1 MMNDD
6 ENPDDILQTLPI
18 YTTCQAEEAANYAIG
33 DAKRTLNSRQAEA
46 KETGGHLTKM
56 QSLVVCHVS
65 EQPPKLLLA
74 EIGVK

>member
-6 ENPDDILQTLPI
+6 ENPDDILQTLSI

-46 KETGGHLTKM
+46 KETGGPLDQDAESGGMSRLGTTP
-56 QSLVVCHVS
+56 QSCS
-65 EQPPKLLLA
+65 WQK
-74 EIGVK
+74 